1 MVIVKHVKIVELLRC
16 KRLHLRPHYN
26 YIGLHR
32 LAALRKLEVACLVYG
47 QEVLGC
53 FVLLAGCTQPQT
65 TSHQVSQPVGASQ
78 KSITDTGL
86 GDANATAETRALYA
100 HLQNIKK
107 HHIFFG

>member
-1 MVIVKHVKIVELLRC
+1 MKHVKIVELLGC
-16 KRLHLRPHYN
+16 KRLHLLPHYN
-26 YIGLHR
+26 YIGLQR

-53 FVLLAGCTQPQT
+53 FVCCWQGIQPQT

-86 GDANATAETRALYA
+86 SDAHATAETRALYA